1 MKHRLINPL
10 RLSLLTAAGLWILT
24 SCSDNSITGPPGFP
38 LMTQAPGTPLKQGIP
53 ADQMKWVS
61 WKPEIIKKLQMV
73 AKTGI
78 QSKTID
84 EDGGKVGGKKTLGNK
99 VIIPEDAL
107 DENYLEYTFGDEEV
121 RISVV
126 VDCAD
131 KKKIKECEGA
141 AVDFLPS
148 GIVFDKPVKLILSWE
163 SLDYQGG
170 DLNFSAYYSQDS
182 GATWFEVEVAEVNYK
197 KKTLTLYVDHFTRF
211 AWAL

>member
-1 MKHRLINPL
+1 MELQSIKRIA
-10 RLSLLTAAGLWILT
+10 LSPIILAGVFLVT
-24 SCSDNSITGPPGFP
+24 TCSDNSITGPPGFP
-38 LMTQAPGTPLKQGIP
+38 LMTQAPSTSLKQGIP
-53 ADQMKWVS
+53 ADQMQWVS
-61 WKPEIIKKLQMV
+61 WKPEVVKKLQRV
-73 AKTGI
+73 AKSGT

-107 DENYLEYTFGDEEV
+107 NEDYLEYTFGDEEV

-126 VDCAD
+126 VHCVD
-131 KKKIKECEGA
+131 KRKQCGA
-141 AVDFLPS
+141 GVDFLPS
-148 GIVFDKPVKLILSWE
+148 MQFDKKVKVVLSWE
-163 SLDYQGG
+163 FLDYQGG

-182 GATWFEVEVAEVNYK
+182 GDTWFEVEVAEVNYK

>member
-38 LMTQAPGTPLKQGIP
+38 LLTQAPGTPLKQGIP

-61 WKPEIIKKLQMV
+61 WKPEIVEKLRMA
-73 AKTGI
+73 AKSGT
-78 QSKTID
+78 QSKSID
-84 EDGGKVGGKKTLGNK
+84 EDGGKIGGKKSLGNK

-107 DENYLEYTFGDEEV
+107 NEDYLEYTFGDEEV

-126 VDCAD
+126 VNCVD
-131 KKKIKECEGA
+131 KRTQCGA
-141 AVDFLPS
+141 GVDFLPS
-148 GIVFDKPVKLILSWE
+148 MQFDKPVKVVLSWE
-163 SLDYQGG
+163 FVDYQGG

-182 GATWFEVEVAEVNYK
+182 GANWFEVEVAEINYE

-211 AWAL
+211 AWSL